1 MTNELSFH
9 LDKTADWR
17 ARKAERYQ
25 EDPRNADAVERLTAL
40 SSQSGTSDA
49 FAVIEDME
57 TDVDNPHYDGLSDAR
72 SEVLASIGF
81 GFLPETVDE
90 VAVAIVR
97 ALREYPSVEDMA
109 RIARNGSA

>member
-9 LDKTADWR
+9 LDKTAEWR
-17 ARKAERYQ
+17 ARKAERHQ
-25 EDPRNADAVERLTAL
+25 EDPRNVDAVERLRAL
-40 SSQSGTSDA
+40 SSQNGTSDA
-49 FAVIEDME
+49 FAVIEEME
-57 TDVDNPHYDGLSDAR
+57 SDVDNPHYEGLSDAR

-109 RIARNGSA
+109 RIARKRSA